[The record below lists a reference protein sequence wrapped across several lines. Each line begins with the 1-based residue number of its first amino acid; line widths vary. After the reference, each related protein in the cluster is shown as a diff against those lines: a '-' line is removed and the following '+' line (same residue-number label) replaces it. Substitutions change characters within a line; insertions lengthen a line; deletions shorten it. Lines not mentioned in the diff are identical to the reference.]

1 MCAPR
6 GTFPTST
13 AIRTIGPEGLGS
25 LKFMKSGGLT
35 FVASPATWLMGRFP
49 QADSPWATLLS
60 LPPDLLVLDVLCF
73 VLGRLLRVIRCPDRW
88 LEDRRRRTNERL
100 LDHLDTLLETT
111 LFRNTATVIQTTP
124 SLNLPYS
131 VACREIC
138 GCMTRVVLSQR
149 WAGNETSE
157 SPKPERA
164 ATRL

>member
-1 MCAPR
+1 
-6 GTFPTST
+6 
-13 AIRTIGPEGLGS
+13 
-25 LKFMKSGGLT
+25 
-35 FVASPATWLMGRFP
+35 MGRFP

-60 LPPDLLVLDVLCF
+60 LPPDTLVLCF
-73 VLGRLLRVIRCPDRW
+73 VLGRLLRMIRCPDRW

-111 LFRNTATVIQTTP
+111 LFRNTATVIQTTL

-131 VACREIC
+131 VARREIC
-138 GCMTRVVLSQR
+138 GCMTRVVLSHAR

-164 ATRL
+164 AMRL